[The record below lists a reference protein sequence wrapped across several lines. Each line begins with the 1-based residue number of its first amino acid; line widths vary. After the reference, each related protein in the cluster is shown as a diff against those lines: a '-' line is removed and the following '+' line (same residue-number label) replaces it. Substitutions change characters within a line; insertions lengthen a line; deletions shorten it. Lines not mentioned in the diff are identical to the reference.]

1 MARGSREII
10 VIRSLKDSDLGIFDA
25 HRGSASSKQRA
36 ININSIVAGRL
47 LSKAVFRAG
56 GCMLDCACTYAGLSD
71 RSRRHLGK
79 VHKNWRL
86 GGNKLEGA
94 AFGSIDSVDFALIR
108 SVEENDG
115 RTPIALT
122 FVARSA
128 DAQAHAGLSKLMAG
142 RMKQSMAVVGKD
154 DPGFAE
160 IAALCPPL
168 PEAVDKPLRAR
179 KPASDVPPV
188 AVPPMPKAEDQPKR
202 SRTVKE
208 KLHSPHIIE
217 QMLKASGDM
226 SAPAQL
232 EFLDT
237 VEQLADQLR
246 RVLIRTGRIVRIDKN
261 HTELWRRVSGQKIG
275 FVDGGM
281 ANLSMVGSVPVAVR
295 VGGYIVT
302 PGDRTPERE
311 TFITLKKLIAELFA
325 STDGGVYNGS
335 FPDVGALRDA
345 ARISIE
351 AAGGVKLLRE
361 FPSTRWL
368 FMHGSLVNPV
378 SRYTDVMRDRQV
390 RYAFPNFSQD
400 ALQELLSA
408 EDRRRTGRE
417 SNFVSVYLRQLELLM
432 ASDTIVCGVVERESH
447 STSVIRQTIDTLDDE
462 AIRSALPLPPEQWK
476 DWFLS
481 SVDPAD
487 DDDGQGQRITD
498 PLLFRCV
505 LEPGEAL
512 VPVKIDRNE
521 LRRAPEAW
529 KDKIGQYP
537 TPFVS
542 YIQPT
547 EWNAPVR
554 IEMFEKDLGRFEE
567 TASLVMHCSLLL
579 PRYAFPVGLD
589 IVDKFA
595 KIPDWMSRPVNT
607 NTVVQSLKRAL
618 DRGDTRL
625 FDSLRR
631 MLCGSQREWLL
642 RPGIYR

>member
-1 MARGSREII
+1 MGKGLREIV

-36 ININSIVAGRL
+36 ININSIVAERL

-56 GCMLDCACTYAGLSD
+56 GCMLDCACTYQGLSD
-71 RSRRHLGK
+71 RSRRHFGK

-94 AFGSIDSVDFALIR
+94 EYGSIDSADFVLIR
-108 SVEENDG
+108 SIEGNDG
-115 RTPIALT
+115 KTPIALT
-122 FVARSA
+122 FVVRSA
-128 DAQAHAGLSKLMAG
+128 DAKAHAGLSKLMAG

-154 DPGFAE
+154 EVDFAE
-160 IAALCPPL
+160 IAALCPP
-168 PEAVDKPLRAR
+168 PPDAPGKPVRLR
-179 KPASDVPPV
+179 KPTPDAPPV
-188 AVPPMPKAEDQPKR
+188 AVPPMPTPGAQPKR

-217 QMLKASGDM
+217 QMLKTSGDM

-246 RVLIRTGRIVRIDKN
+246 KVLLRTGRIVRIDKN
-261 HTELWRRVSGQKIG
+261 HTALWRSVSGQKIG

-311 TFITLKKLIAELFA
+311 TFITLKKLIAELYA
-325 STDGGVYNGS
+325 STDGGVYKGS
-335 FPDVGALRDA
+335 FPDIGALRDA

-351 AAGGVKLLRE
+351 AAGGVRVLQD
-361 FPSTRWL
+361 FPTTRWL

-390 RYAFPNFSQD
+390 RYAFPNFSAD
-400 ALQELLSA
+400 ALQELLPA
-408 EDRRRTGRE
+408 GEQGRTGRE
-417 SNFVSVYLRQLELLM
+417 TNFVSVYLRQLELLM
-432 ASDTIVCGVVERESH
+432 TSDAVVCGVVERESH
-447 STSVIRQTIDTLDDE
+447 STSVIRQIIECLDDD
-462 AIRSALPLPPEQWK
+462 AIRGLLPLPPEQWK

-487 DDDGQGQRITD
+487 DEEGQGQRITD

-512 VPVKIDRNE
+512 LPVKIDRNE

-537 TPFVS
+537 APFIS
-542 YIQPT
+542 YIQPS
-547 EWNAPVR
+547 EWNAPIR
-554 IEMFEKDLGRFEE
+554 IEMFEKDIGKFEE
-567 TASLVMHCSLLL
+567 IASLVLHCSLLL

-595 KIPDWMSRPVNT
+595 KIPDWMSKPVNT

>member
-1 MARGSREII
+1 MAKGRREII
-10 VIRSLKDSDLGIFDA
+10 LIRSLKDSDLGIFDA

-36 ININSIVAGRL
+36 ININSITAEQL
-47 LSKAVFRAG
+47 LSKAMFRAG
-56 GCMLDCACTYAGLSD
+56 GCMLDCICTYQDASD
-71 RSRRHLGK
+71 RSHRHFGK

-94 AFGSIDSVDFALIR
+94 IYGSIDSADFVLIR
-108 SVEENDG
+108 SIEGNDG
-115 RTPIALT
+115 KSPVSIT
-122 FVARSA
+122 FVARSTA
-128 DAQAHAGLSKLMAG
+128 AAAHAALSKLMTG
-142 RMKQSMAVVGKD
+142 QLRQSMAVVGKGD
-154 DPGFAE
+154 AGFAD
-160 IAALCPPL
+160 IAAMCPAP
-168 PEAVDKPLRAR
+168 PEPAGKPVKVR
-179 KPASDVPPV
+179 KRSSETPPV
-188 AVPPMPKAEDQPKR
+188 AVPPMPLTAPQKKH

-208 KLHSPHIIE
+208 KVRSPHIIE

-232 EFLDT
+232 DFLDT

-246 RVLIRTGRIVRIDKN
+246 KILLRTGRIIRIDKD
-261 HTELWRRVSGQKIG
+261 HAGLWSRVAGQKIG

-281 ANLSMVGSVPVAVR
+281 ANLSMVGAAPVAVR

-302 PGDRTPERE
+302 PGDKSQQRE
-311 TFITLKKLIAELFA
+311 KFITLKKLIAELYA
-325 STDGGVYNGS
+325 NTDGGVYNGS

-351 AAGGVKLLRE
+351 AAGGVKVLQE
-361 FPSTRWL
+361 YPDTNWL

-378 SRYTDVMRDRQV
+378 SRYTDVMKDRKV
-390 RYAFPNFSQD
+390 RYAFPDFSTA
-400 ALQELLSA
+400 ALQELLP
-408 EDRRRTGRE
+408 EEEHQRTGRE
-417 SNFVSVYLRQLELLM
+417 ANFISVYLRQLELLLESK
-432 ASDTIVCGVVERESH
+432 AVVCGVVERESH
-447 STSVIRQTIDTLDDE
+447 STSVIRQIIQSLDDD
-462 AIRSALPLPPEQWK
+462 AIRGLLPLPPEQWK

-481 SVDPAD
+481 AVDPSD
-487 DDDGQGQRITD
+487 DEDGHGQRITD

-512 VPVKIDRNE
+512 LPVKIDRNE
-521 LRRAPEAW
+521 LRRAPDAW

-542 YIQPT
+542 YTQPT

-554 IEMFEKDLGRFEE
+554 LEMFEKDLGRFEE
-567 TASLVMHCSLLL
+567 TASLVLHCSLLL

>member
-1 MARGSREII
+1 MAKGPREII
-10 VIRSLKDSDLGIFDA
+10 VVRSLKDSDLGIFDA
-25 HRGSASSKQRA
+25 HRDSATSKQRA
-36 ININSIVAGRL
+36 ININSIVASRL

-56 GCMLDCACTYAGLSD
+56 GCMLDCACAYRGLSD
-71 RSRRHLGK
+71 RSQRHLGK

-86 GGNKLEGA
+86 GGNKLKGA
-94 AFGSIDSVDFALIR
+94 EFGSIDSADFALIR
-108 SVEENDG
+108 SVEGNDG
-115 RTPIALT
+115 KTPIALT

-128 DAQAHAGLSKLMAG
+128 DAQAHAGVSKLMVG

-154 DPGFAE
+154 DASFAE
-160 IAALCPPL
+160 IAALFPP
-168 PEAVDKPLRAR
+168 PPIVTGKPVSIR
-179 KPASDVPPV
+179 KPTPDAPTVE
-188 AVPPMPKAEDQPKR
+188 VPPMPKPEEQSKR
-202 SRTVKE
+202 SRSVKE

-232 EFLDT
+232 QFFDT

-246 RVLIRTGRIVRIDKN
+246 RVLLRTGRIIRIHKN
-261 HTELWRRVSGQKIG
+261 HTELWSRVSGQKIG

-302 PGDRTPERE
+302 PGDRTQERE
-311 TFITLKKLIAELFA
+311 TFITLKKLIAELYT

-335 FPDVGALRDA
+335 FPDIGALRDA

-351 AAGGVKLLRE
+351 AAGGVKVLQE

-390 RYAFPNFSQD
+390 RYAFPHFSQE
-400 ALQELLSA
+400 ALQELLPA
-408 EDRRRTGRE
+408 GEQRRTGRE
-417 SNFVSVYLRQLELLM
+417 ANFVSVYLRQLELLM
-432 ASDTIVCGVVERESH
+432 ESDAVVCGVVERESH
-447 STSVIRQTIDTLDDE
+447 STSVIRQIIETLDNE
-462 AIRSALPLPPEQWK
+462 AIRSVLPLPPEQWK

-505 LEPGEAL
+505 LEPGEVL
-512 VPVKIDRNE
+512 LPVKIERNE

-529 KDKIGQYP
+529 KDKISQFP
-537 TPFVS
+537 APFVS

-554 IEMFEKDLGRFEE
+554 IEVFEKNLGQFEE
-567 TASLVMHCSLLL
+567 TASLVLHCSLLL

-589 IVDKFA
+589 IVDKFV

-607 NTVVQSLKRAL
+607 NTAVQSLKRAL